1 LNVPAP
7 LFVLWRAAGQ
17 SLRSLFDVLNV
28 LFHKPKSPPTPPRS
42 PVRSALSLPKPLSAG
57 RHLGVRLD
65 PELEASLQLVAAQ
78 TGSSVSACVRRA
90 LRLYLRPFRDGE
102 ECRRQSR
109 LVARWEASDA
119 QLARLPRWNDW
130 TP

>member
-1 LNVPAP
+1 MPA
-7 LFVLWRAAGQ
+7 VSHAT
-17 SLRSLFDVLNV
+17 
-28 LFHKPKSPPTPPRS
+28 PTT
-42 PVRSALSLPKPLSAG
+42 AG

-65 PELEASLQLVAAQ
+65 PELEASLKLVAGQ
-78 TGSSVSACVRRA
+78 IGCSLSVCVRRA
-90 LRLYLRPFRDGE
+90 LRLYLRQFRDGE

-109 LVARWEASDA
+109 LVARREASDA

>member
-1 LNVPAP
+1 MPA
-7 LFVLWRAAGQ
+7 VSHAT
-17 SLRSLFDVLNV
+17 
-28 LFHKPKSPPTPPRS
+28 PTT
-42 PVRSALSLPKPLSAG
+42 AG

-65 PELEASLQLVAAQ
+65 PELEASLKLVAAQ
-78 TGSSVSACVRRA
+78 IGCSLSVCVRRA
-90 LRLYLRPFRDGE
+90 LRLDLRQFRDGE

-109 LVARWEASDA
+109 LVARWEACDA

>member
-1 LNVPAP
+1 M
-7 LFVLWRAAGQ
+7 
-17 SLRSLFDVLNV
+17 
-28 LFHKPKSPPTPPRS
+28 
-42 PVRSALSLPKPLSAG
+42 RSALSLPKSLSAG

-109 LVARWEASDA
+109 LVARWEACDA
-119 QLARLPRWNDW
+119 QLARLPRWSDW

>member
-1 LNVPAP
+1 MLPTAPA
-7 LFVLWRAAGQ
+7 
-17 SLRSLFDVLNV
+17 ST
-28 LFHKPKSPPTPPRS
+28 PTT
-42 PVRSALSLPKPLSAG
+42 AG

-78 TGSSVSACVRRA
+78 IGCSVSACVRRA
-90 LRLYLRPFRDGE
+90 LRLYLRQFRDGE

-109 LVARWEASDA
+109 LVAHWEACDA